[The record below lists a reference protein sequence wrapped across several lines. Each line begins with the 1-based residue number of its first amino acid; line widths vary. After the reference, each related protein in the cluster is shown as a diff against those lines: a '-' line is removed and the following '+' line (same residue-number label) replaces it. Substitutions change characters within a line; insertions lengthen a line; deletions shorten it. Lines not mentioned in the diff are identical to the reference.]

1 MRSETR
7 ALLNSL
13 LAAPLLVADLPEAAA
28 LDRALLGGAVPEEG
42 ALNFD
47 QKLGHLYEDALECLL
62 DASARLE
69 RIASHVQVVNQM
81 GVTLGELDF
90 VVYDRLQQTHVHL
103 ELAVKFYLA
112 TQTPKG
118 WVYPGPDPRDNWQRK
133 LERLRTHQL
142 LLSQRPEVRR
152 LLKDRFNIDS
162 VQVRQLIYGRLFSP
176 LSGVDCPLP
185 EGIAPSAQRGKWLY
199 VREWQSC
206 FSGLDEVRL
215 VPKALWPVVVTA
227 DLKAELRQVE
237 VPELLSFGAERCT
250 MFVLPDAEEPF
261 FLVPDGWHAH
271 GS

>member
-69 RIASHVQVVNQM
+69 RIASHVQVVDEM

-90 VVYDRLQQTHVHL
+90 LLYDRWQQTHVHL

-112 TQTPKG
+112 TQTPTG
-118 WVYPGPDPRDNWQRK
+118 WVYPGPDPRDNWRRK

-152 LLKDRFNIDS
+152 LLKDRFGIDS

-176 LSGVDCPLP
+176 LSGVECPLP

-199 VREWQSC
+199 VREWQSW
-206 FSGLDEVRL
+206 FSEVREVRL
-215 VPKALWPVVVTA
+215 VPKTLWPVVVTA
-227 DLKAELRQVE
+227 DLKAELRRVE
-237 VPELLSFGAERCT
+237 VPELLSLGAERCT
-250 MFVLPDAEEPF
+250 LFVLPDAEDPF
-261 FLVPDGWHAH
+261 FLVPDDWHA
-271 GS
+271 